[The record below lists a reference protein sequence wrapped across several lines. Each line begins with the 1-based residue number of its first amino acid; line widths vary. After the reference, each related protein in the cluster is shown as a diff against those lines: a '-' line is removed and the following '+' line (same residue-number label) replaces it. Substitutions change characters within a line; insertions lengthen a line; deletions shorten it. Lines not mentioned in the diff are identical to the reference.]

1 MYATQFGSS
10 ALVTEEDRDNN
21 ISFDSN
27 SSWMPE
33 AVPQLT
39 VDMYYRGDFIYIV
52 STVAGVQASD
62 LDIAVESGVLF
73 IKGVRR
79 KPYKD
84 SEVNTELSEC
94 FWGEFMRELPL
105 PDNVNVDTIEAN
117 LNNGILIV
125 KIPVLKV
132 KAKKIQIRVS

>member
-1 MYATQFGSS
+1 MYTTQFGSS
-10 ALVTEEDRDNN
+10 ALVTDDNRDNDLGYN
-21 ISFDSN
+21 SD
-27 SSWMPE
+27 SSWVPDS
-33 AVPQLT
+33 VPQLT

-52 STVAGVQASD
+52 STVAGMQASD

-73 IKGVRR
+73 IKGIRR

-84 SEVNTELSEC
+84 AEVSTELSEC
-94 FWGEFMRELPL
+94 FWGEFTRELQL

-117 LNNGILIV
+117 LNNGILII
-125 KIPVLKV
+125 KIPVLKL